1 MHRLMNDAAHVGAIV
16 EASDGPK
23 PVAVAGGGGFWQTLA
38 ALIRDLCVLGLLSIE
53 TFWSSVMMFRTHLLH
68 MRVSALSC
76 AGRVAAAYV
85 SASIHC
91 RDSSC
96 GKGIPHACPQQ
107 PISARKFTHI
117 WSATMAR
124 GMRTYQSGGRQ
135 VAEVAERLLRGG

>member
-1 MHRLMNDAAHVGAIV
+1 LR
-16 EASDGPK
+16 
-23 PVAVAGGGGFWQTLA
+23 
-38 ALIRDLCVLGLLSIE
+38 LLSME
-53 TFWSSVMMFRTHLLH
+53 TFWSSEMMLRTHLLH
-68 MRVSALSC
+68 AWVSALIEFNC
-76 AGRVAAAYV
+76 CNGRVAAAYV

-135 VAEVAERLLRGG
+135 AAEVAEGGRGGRGCRGGRGGRGGREVGQRPFFRLSLSLAKTKNARAPDWQ

>member
-1 MHRLMNDAAHVGAIV
+1 MNEAAHVGAIV
-16 EASDGPK
+16 EASDGTK

-38 ALIRDLCVLGLLSIE
+38 ALIRDLCVLRLLSME
-53 TFWSSVMMFRTHLLH
+53 TFWSSEMMLRTHLLH
-68 MRVSALSC
+68 AWVSALIEFNC
-76 AGRVAAAYV
+76 CNGRVAAAYV

-117 WSATMAR
+117 WSAPWL
-124 GMRTYQSGGRQ
+124 G
-135 VAEVAERLLRGG
+135 V